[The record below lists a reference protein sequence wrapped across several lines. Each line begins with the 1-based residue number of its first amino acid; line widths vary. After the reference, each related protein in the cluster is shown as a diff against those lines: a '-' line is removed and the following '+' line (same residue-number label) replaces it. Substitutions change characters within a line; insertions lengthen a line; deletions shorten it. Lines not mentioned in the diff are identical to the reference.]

1 MKADDT
7 LLMAYV
13 DGEMDAAGVA
23 EIEAA
28 MESDLALARRVRVLR
43 DTTAALRAAF
53 NDVAREP
60 VPERLL
66 APLGAQAPRPWRN
79 GAFRRYA
86 AAAAILAI
94 AALGAVALLPGIG
107 VELPY
112 TIVAQQQDA
121 WLNSVSNYHQVYV
134 RSQGRDD
141 RSLVDIGGE
150 DRDYLETWFGRRLKR
165 DLRLPRLEPV
175 GFRLQG
181 GRVTFVE
188 GQSAAQFFYKAVDG
202 NDIVSFTIAHT
213 ARKDVEWTGIKR
225 GGLNV
230 IYWRRNGYAY
240 VFVGAVGRDVLH
252 DAAATMTEREEKI

>member
-13 DGEMDAAGVA
+13 DGELEPAEVA

-28 MESDLALARRVRVLR
+28 IASDLALARRVRALR

-66 APLGAQAPRPWRN
+66 APLGAQAPHPWRI
-79 GAFRRYA
+79 GLFRRYA

-94 AALGAVALLPGIG
+94 AALGAIALLPVIGI
-107 VELPY
+107 ELPY
-112 TIVAQQQDA
+112 TIVAQQQDS

-134 RSQGRDD
+134 RSQARDD

-165 DLRLPRLEPV
+165 DVRLPRLEAL

-181 GRVTFVE
+181 GRVVFVE
-188 GQSAAQFFYKAVDG
+188 TQPAAQFFYKAVDG
-202 NDIVSFTIAHT
+202 NDVVSFTIAQT
-213 ARKDVEWTGIKR
+213 KRNDVAWTETTR

-230 IYWRRNGYAY
+230 IYWRKNGYAY
-240 VFVGAVGRDVLH
+240 VFAGPAGSDAVH
-252 DAAATMTEREEKI
+252 NAAATMTEREEKI